1 MTSQRIKILTIFYL
15 LLCFVGFTLFT
26 TKVSTLAPMAMA
38 LGLTMVFI
46 FLFGI
51 FGIEKK
57 DQRLFSI
64 LISWGLSIQVSIF
77 IIYIYTE
84 ILGTELLVFS
94 GALMIG
100 LYFLIK
106 KYQGSDWLKAFNIIV
121 FLITSGYYY
130 ATI

>member
-1 MTSQRIKILTIFYL
+1 MTIFYL
-15 LLCFVGFTLFT
+15 LLCFVGFTSFA
-26 TKVSTLAPMAMA
+26 TKVSTLAPLAMG